1 MRQEQ
6 ARSGFD
12 ASWGADLEPGRRPG
26 VPKERNRE
34 NGSSGH
40 SSHWARIPRQKP
52 AVKILQTVER
62 PALTPV
68 FGTKCPPRGLSGLL
82 RELAFGY
89 SEDKLR
95 HWMLL
100 VFADRVDMVEGWVE
114 DLFRGKAPMIL
125 PRMEFRTLDQ
135 LRNPKTR
142 GKGLASLAVA
152 AGAAGLLAWALLP
165 RAGARARA
173 RKAVAPSFKPPRD
186 FKMWESSPD
195 LP

>member
-6 ARSGFD
+6 ARNGFD
-12 ASWGADLEPGRRPG
+12 AAWGADLEPSRRPG

-40 SSHWARIPRQKP
+40 SSHWARIPRQRP

-62 PALTPV
+62 PSLTPV
-68 FGTKCPPRGLSGLL
+68 FGTRNPPRGMSGLL

-100 VFADRVDMVEGWVE
+100 VLADRVDMAEGWVE
-114 DLFRGKAPMIL
+114 DLFGGKMPMLL

-142 GKGLASLAVA
+142 ARGLANLAVA
-152 AGAAGLLAWALLP
+152 AGAAGLLVYFLLP
-165 RAGARARA
+165 RG
-173 RKAVAPSFKPPRD
+173 KANGYKPPAG

>member
-1 MRQEQ
+1 MKQEQ

-26 VPKERNRE
+26 VPKESNHE

-40 SSHWARIPRQKP
+40 SSHWTKITRQKP
-52 AVKILQTVER
+52 NVRILQTLER
-62 PALTPV
+62 PSLTPV
-68 FGTKCPPRGLSGLL
+68 FGTRNPPRGMSGQL

-95 HWMLL
+95 HWMML
-100 VFADRVDMVEGWVE
+100 VLADRVDMVEGWVE
-114 DLFRGKAPMIL
+114 DIFRGKMPMLL

-135 LRNPKTR
+135 LRNPKMRAR
-142 GKGLASLAVA
+142 GISNLAVA
-152 AGAAGLLAWALLP
+152 AGVAGLLAYLLLS
-165 RAGARARA
+165 RG
-173 RKAVAPSFKPPRD
+173 KAAKMAPYKPPRGLR
-186 FKMWESSPD
+186 MWESSPD